1 MSFSTIR
8 SAQRFTR
15 SQRAFS
21 NWLMVV
27 CVVCISL
34 AIGARASHVGT
45 DTENYVYF
53 YDQVLVCQCAPAGF
67 EPIFGFLARCTALIS
82 DSVNTFLVLVS
93 FVQLCLMITAG
104 KTLSR
109 FLGFHPR
116 DYRVQILAIA
126 FALISPFFMAAQIN
140 IIRQGTAAFAIYLAA
155 IAVIERRHWSAL
167 IWALLATG
175 LHFSS
180 VLYLALF
187 PLIYLQFRYR
197 AVIFV
202 TLIFLYASGLSQ
214 IIVKIV
220 SDILGIPLYALVA
233 SYGEG
238 ADYRIGVRYDFLL
251 FSLAPLI
258 IAIVVYAQS
267 RLSIFKERVRTI
279 CELYALFLMPFL
291 LLGWGGYSDRYAF
304 SAWMLLPV
312 VGAIFS
318 YRLFSGRAFFSL
330 LFIVSLC
337 LSYFARSFSLLAY
350 SN

>member
-1 MSFSTIR
+1 MYLSTNR
-8 SAQRFTR
+8 SAQRFTH
-15 SQRAFS
+15 SQRAFF

-27 CVVCISL
+27 CVICLSL

-53 YDQVLVCQCAPAGF
+53 YDQVLVCQCTPAGF
-67 EPIFGFLARCTALIS
+67 EPIFGFIARCTALIS
-82 DSVNTFLVLVS
+82 ESVNTFFVLVS
-93 FVQLCLMITAG
+93 FIQLCLMVGTG
-104 KTLSR
+104 RTLSR

-126 FALISPFFMAAQIN
+126 FAFISPFFMAAQIN

-155 IAVIERRHWSAL
+155 IAIAERRHWTAVV
-167 IWALLATG
+167 WALLATG

-187 PLIYLQFRYR
+187 PLMYLQFRYR
-197 AVIFV
+197 SFIFV
-202 TLIFLYASGLSQ
+202 ALIFLYASGLSQ

-220 SDILGIPLYALVA
+220 SDVLGIPLYALVA

-238 ADYRIGVRYDFLL
+238 ADYRVGVRYDFLL
-251 FSLAPLI
+251 FSLAPLLI
-258 IAIVVYAQS
+258 GIVVYAQS
-267 RLSIFKERVRTI
+267 RSNLFKERVRAI
-279 CELYALFLMPFL
+279 CEIYAILLIPFL

-312 VGAIFS
+312 IGATFS
-318 YRLFSGRAFFSL
+318 YRLFSGRAFISL
-330 LFIVSLC
+330 LFIALLC

-350 SN
+350 PV